1 MMSRGAV
8 SSSKDKLELVEK
20 GEGDQDELDLEEN
33 TEAEAMTLDVAA
45 PSTLTLPRSSVPA
58 GVQIKWFQRKEMLTI
73 EIAVPGC
80 ENPEVSMTDGGEI
93 KLTAKDPKHCVT
105 LHLLRRIHTS
115 KSRWFHLGRVV
126 KLELWKAEYGLGHW
140 NQLVVGEKLPNVLI
154 DWTSWIDEAEE
165 TEIRNNPYGHDT
177 HHMIGAMGANWG
189 SNVDRKIK
197 ATAQAAK
204 LNTSRPD
211 DPDEDITCV

>member
-1 MMSRGAV
+1 MSRGAA
-8 SSSKDKLELVEK
+8 SSSKD
-20 GEGDQDELDLEEN
+20 DLDLEEN
-33 TEAEAMTLDVAA
+33 TEAEALDVAA
-45 PSTLTLPRSSVPA
+45 PITLTLPRSSVPA

-73 EIAVPGC
+73 EIAVPVC
-80 ENPEVSMTDGGEI
+80 ENPEVSMTDEGEI

-115 KSRWFHLGRVV
+115 KCRWLLSGRVV
-126 KLELWKAEYGLGHW
+126 KLELWKAEYGLGQW
-140 NQLVVGEKLPNVLI
+140 NQLVVGAKLPNVLI

-189 SNVDRKIK
+189 SNVDRKMK
-197 ATAQAAK
+197 AMAQAAK